1 MVWEIQRT
9 DWSRLRADR
18 VPEALRALHCAAS
31 DQEASLA
38 YSSIESAV
46 VAQGALYE
54 AAVPT
59 TACLISV
66 LQRCTP
72 AARPYILELLVQLG
86 TGEPA
91 PSEIM
96 AGAHGLQ
103 DRCKVELAKGFCIYL
118 NILEDGSEKERTLCI
133 ELLGLCAQQVPSVAP
148 RVTWYLQKLV
158 SEPISTGLKDL
169 AITWQRAVQ
178 GSSR

>member
-1 MVWEIQRT
+1 MVWEIQRI

-18 VPEALRALHCAAS
+18 VPEALRALEKAEN
-31 DQEASLA
+31 DQEASRA
-38 YSSIESAV
+38 YSTIESAV
-46 VAQGALYE
+46 AAQGALYE

-72 AARPYILELLVQLG
+72 VARPYILELLVQLG

-96 AGAHGLQ
+96 AGAQGLQ
-103 DRCKVELAKGFCIYL
+103 ERCKDELAKGFCIYL
-118 NILEDGSEKERTLCI
+118 NALEDGSEKERTLCI
-133 ELLGLCAQQVPSVAP
+133 DLLGLCAQQDPVVGP
-148 RVTWYLQKLV
+148 RVTWYLQKLL
-158 SEPISTGLKDL
+158 SEPISSSLKDL
-169 AITWQRAVQ
+169 AATWLRAVR
-178 GSSR
+178 GSR